1 MSVRMVR
8 AKIKADK
15 AAELEKAAKEMF
27 TAIKAAQPQGV
38 RYASCKLPDGVTYV
52 TLLGLD
58 DDENNPL
65 LRAGLQG
72 LPREP
77 QDLDRRAVGRRGVD
91 ARRVVPALLTAPSRH
106 LRRSPALM
114 PVPLT
119 AHGTGMRASH
129 RPRMNPPGSLRR
141 GVARVVGACRI
152 DANKPMPTGL
162 TPSPATRF
170 REISRP
176 PART

>member
-15 AAELEKAAKEMF
+15 AAELEKASKEMF
-27 TAIKAAQPQGV
+27 TAIEAAQP
-38 RYASCKLPDGVTYV
+38 R
-52 TLLGLD
+52 
-58 DDENNPL
+58 
-65 LRAGLQG
+65 LQG

-77 QDLDRRAVGRRGVD
+77 QDLDRRAAGRRGVD

-141 GVARVVGACRI
+141 GVARVVGACGI

-162 TPSPATRF
+162 TSSPATRF

>member
-27 TAIKAAQPQGV
+27 TAIEAAQPQGV

-52 TLLGLD
+52 ILLGLD

-65 LRAGLQG
+65 FSVPAFRDFQ
-72 LPREP
+72 ENP
-77 QDLDRRAVGRRGVD
+77 QDLDRRAAGRRGVD

-106 LRRSPALM
+106 LRRSPALI

-119 AHGTGMRASH
+119 AHGTGTSY

-141 GVARVVGACRI
+141 GVARVVGACGI
-152 DANKPMPTGL
+152 DTTNPCQQD
-162 TPSPATRF
+162 
-170 REISRP
+170 
-176 PART
+176 